1 MPWLVNSQLVP
12 EEVIRQE
19 SDRIGRDKHWQ
30 SIPDSGERTRQL
42 RAAAEQSA
50 IDRILIEQQAIRD
63 PRPIDPDLLATE
75 IDRVKASWGGSGTYD
90 ESGMRSFV
98 ERNLRVQRAHREL
111 TDAASPASAEEIDAF
126 YRVNA
131 QHFRK
136 PEMFRAAHIVKYIN
150 RENREV
156 LETRAWEGIEA
167 AFLELERG
175 QPFGEVANRISDCS
189 DKDGDLGQF
198 PAGHM
203 VDEFETVLRALK
215 PGQRSGIFS
224 TPFGLHIAELR
235 EKLPAGTASLE
246 EVRGEIER
254 VMNYARRHEA
264 YTQAVAKL
272 REAAEIRF
280 VEASHGAGQ

>member
-1 MPWLVNSQLVP
+1 M
-12 EEVIRQE
+12 
-19 SDRIGRDKHWQ
+19 
-30 SIPDSGERTRQL
+30 RQL

-111 TDAASPASAEEIDAF
+111 TDAASPASAEEIGAF
-126 YRVNA
+126 YRENA
-131 QHFRK
+131 QHFQK
-136 PEMFRAAHIVKYIN
+136 PEMFRAAHIVKYVN
-150 RENREV
+150 RESSEFQARM
-156 LETRAWEGIEA
+156 GIEA
-167 AFLELERG
+167 ALLELERG

-198 PAGHM
+198 PAGYM

-235 EKLPAGTASLE
+235 EKLPAGTAGLE